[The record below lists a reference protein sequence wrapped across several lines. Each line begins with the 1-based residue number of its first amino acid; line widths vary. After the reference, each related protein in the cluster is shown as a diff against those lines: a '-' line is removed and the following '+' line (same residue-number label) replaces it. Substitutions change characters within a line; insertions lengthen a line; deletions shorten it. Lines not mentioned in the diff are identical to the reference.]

1 MENNE
6 IIFLLLIV
14 ATVIAIIYIKRKFH
28 IPKVGSVA
36 LVTGAVKSGKTTYAV
51 ALALSQYKRVHRRW
65 RVVSIVRK
73 VFNRPSREE
82 PLLYSN
88 IPLGVPYV
96 PVTEDLLCRRKRF
109 NYGSVVY
116 LSEASLVADNS
127 LYKDLILS
135 ERIML
140 FNKLFGHETCGGLL
154 VYDTQAIGDLP
165 AVTRRCLG
173 QYFYVHHITKWI
185 PFFLVA
191 YVCECRYSEDNS
203 IVSVDVEDVE
213 NSMKRVLIPKY
224 VWKKFDCYCY
234 SSFTDHLPRV
244 DNVVKPKKH
253 DSLTVKGNICS
264 FRDYVTINN
273 KEKRQ

>member
-1 MENNE
+1 MQND
-6 IIFLLLIV
+6 FLVWAAIV
-14 ATVIAIIYIKRKFH
+14 AAIVVVIYIKHKFK
-28 IPKVGSVA
+28 IPKVGAVA
-36 LVTGAVKSGKTTYAV
+36 LVTGAVKSGKTTYSV
-51 ALALSQYKRVHRRW
+51 ALALSQYKRAHRRW
-65 RVVSIVRK
+65 RVVSFFRK
-73 VFNRPSREE
+73 IFRRPLREE

-191 YVCECRYSEDNS
+191 YVRECRYSEDNS
-203 IVSVDVEDVE
+203 VISVDTEDVED
-213 NSMKRVLIPKY
+213 SLKRVLIPKS

-234 SSFTDHLPRV
+234 SSFTDDLPRV
-244 DNVVKPKKH
+244 DNVVKLEKH
-253 DSLTVKGNICS
+253 TSLTVKGNICS
-264 FRDYVTINN
+264 FRDYVTLQN
-273 KEKRQ
+273 KEKK